1 MKKIMMVLCITF
13 VLVGCAKEEKKD
25 ITDNPTT
32 DTQTSETGSQTNQT
46 DENDT
51 HTKELVEMPTLKTVA
66 KELGVSIKDMNIL
79 EQTDNHLLVSFNDN
93 NSGIFEE
100 QARKLEKDGYQLEL
114 YDGTISS
121 TFVLKKG
128 NQTISITT
136 ISALDEWKETHQN
149 EMNVKA
155 IKDNDNCVY
164 EIVNQ

>member
-1 MKKIMMVLCITF
+1 MKKIMMILCIMF

-32 DTQTSETGSQTNQT
+32 DTQTSATESQTNQT

-66 KELGVSIKDMNIL
+66 KQLGISIKDMSIL

-93 NSGIFEE
+93 NSGIFED
-100 QARKLEKDGYQLEL
+100 QARKLEQDGYQLNL

-136 ISALDEWKETHQN
+136 ISSLDDWKEIRKDDI
-149 EMNVKA
+149 NVNA
-155 IKDNDNCVY
+155 IKDTDNCVY
-164 EIVNQ
+164 EILNQ